1 MASGGRYYVI
11 DGKRYTETEYL
22 RLNKKPAGTAKEST
36 PKSGRPSKGST
47 ASKPSNSEE

>member
-11 DGKRYTETEYL
+11 EGKRYTESEYL
-22 RLNKKPAGTAKEST
+22 RMNKKTASAAKEST

-47 ASKPSNSEE
+47 ASKPSDSKE